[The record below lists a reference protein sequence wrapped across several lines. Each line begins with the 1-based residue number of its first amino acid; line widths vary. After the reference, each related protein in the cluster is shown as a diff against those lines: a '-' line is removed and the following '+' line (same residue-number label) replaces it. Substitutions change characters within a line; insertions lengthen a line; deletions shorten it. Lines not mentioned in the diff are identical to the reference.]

1 MTEQKPDYKIEGRP
15 STIFRT
21 IKNKDNPYVMVD
33 RRTIDNDKLSF
44 KAKGILTYLLSRPD
58 GWEVNLV
65 DLSKRGTDGLAAI
78 KSGVKELK
86 EAGYL
91 KHAGTRSSVTGQFG
105 TVIWEVYEVPQVG
118 NQLTGT
124 PDMVVGS
131 PQVDLPQ
138 AENPQVDNH
147 MQVLSTLSSKEL
159 SSSEAT
165 GIIFTTYENNIGPLF
180 GMMVDKIGDAIDT
193 YPHQW
198 ILEAIQEAV
207 THNAR
212 NWAYIEKILKTWQA
226 KGRANDKPLDKM
238 SDVDKELL
246 RMDIKPAHQVIE
258 EMGLNDVSDEEQKI
272 KNQKILEERG
282 LLFDGGKE

>member
-78 KSGVKELK
+78 KTGVKELK

-118 NQLTGT
+118 NQLTDA

-138 AENPQVDNH
+138 AGNPQVDNH
-147 MQVLSTLSSKEL
+147 MQVLSTLSSKDL
-159 SSSEAT
+159 SINTTT
-165 GIIFTTYENNIGPLF
+165 GEIFKAYQNEIGPLTGMISDAIGDDLDTIKVPHEWFIDAMHEAAMNEHRNWKYCRAILLRWEKEGKVPF
-180 GMMVDKIGDAIDT
+180 GKNGGDKKIGSK
-193 YPHQW
+193 QSKLLKQ
-198 ILEAIQEAV
+198 LE
-207 THNAR
+207 NA
-212 NWAYIEKILKTWQA
+212 
-226 KGRANDKPLDKM
+226 
-238 SDVDKELL
+238 
-246 RMDIKPAHQVIE
+246 
-258 EMGLNDVSDEEQKI
+258 
-272 KNQKILEERG
+272 
-282 LLFDGGKE
+282 